1 MRLHPALAILC
12 LLALSVAVGA
22 GVEMV
27 RAAAEL
33 PCGARP
39 DHERVARLIML
50 SISAQAVAGVTV
62 AGALLAHWLQ
72 RGGAH
77 AARRPQRE
85 ALARVRARS
94 R

>member
-1 MRLHPALAILC
+1 MRIHPALAILC
-12 LLALSVAVGA
+12 LLAQSVAVGI
-22 GVEMV
+22 GWQIVL
-27 RAAAEL
+27 AAAAL

-39 DHERVARLIML
+39 DHEYVATLVVGAAA
-50 SISAQAVAGVTV
+50 AQAVAGAIL
-62 AGALLAHWLQ
+62 AGHLLAHWLQ
-72 RGGAH
+72 RGGAR